1 MEYNWTTSVFIAASD
16 SESGVWLVLV
26 LVLLVVVAVL
36 ATIMFPASEQRREE
50 RLTEKVKTPKEDG
63 NPIESSQNDANRLL
77 QQIEANTR
85 KTESNTAKTAF
96 WTRVVGVPVLIGLII
111 GALASMAQCN

>member
-1 MEYNWTTSVFIAASD
+1 MEYNWTTSVFIAAT
-16 SESGVWLVLV
+16 VINVVMVLV
-26 LVLLVVVAVL
+26 AALVVVGCALYL
-36 ATIMFPASEQRREE
+36 AGGDD
-50 RLTEKVKTPKEDG
+50 TPKEAA
-63 NPIESSQNDANRLL
+63 NPIKSPQTKSPQIESSQNDANRLL